1 MHVIQTSTP
10 VRNYCNTT
18 PLLLSLTRISRF
30 LVARDLFSKL
40 KPDRDS
46 KVANR
51 LINHALGIRP
61 KVVKKKPEVV
71 AAEEKQETVV
81 DAWDD

>member
-1 MHVIQTSTP
+1 
-10 VRNYCNTT
+10 
-18 PLLLSLTRISRF
+18 
-30 LVARDLFSKL
+30 
-40 KPDRDS
+40 
-46 KVANR
+46 